1 MNFKRLSI
9 VAVFILVFL
18 MLVGSAL
25 AAAAVRI
32 TIQDRE
38 VDLRSPSAQVNLSL
52 PGNPS
57 YPQTFHIPI
66 TITYDDGSTRNVGFV
81 FNYRPKQTCPYQ
93 EDPQNCPYGG
103 TRNCTGTDE
112 GQGCHYN
119 SEVDPACSETCNSA
133 PVPRGCYDSQDFSE
147 YVRCGGCGE
156 EIWACYDEDGKH
168 ERRFYGGD
176 TAGYCTGPD
185 QCGQSQPP
193 QSCEERHIRNECIS
207 CNTSQKV
214 YQRFCGGQEAGD
226 PYAGGSQGDGAC
238 GDWCSQSQPPPE
250 PEPEPQN
257 QPSCDEDVYYC
268 DENQHYY
275 IHKHGGYQD
284 GNTCQYAFDVLYDE
298 PC

>member
-1 MNFKRLSI
+1 MPKLSPANPAKLIKILSKEGFIQIRQKGSHVRLEHPDGRKTS
-9 VAVFILVFL
+9 VPLH
-18 MLVGSAL
+18 S
-25 AAAAVRI
+25 RI

-193 QSCEERHIRNECIS
+193 
-207 CNTSQKV
+207 
-214 YQRFCGGQEAGD
+214 
-226 PYAGGSQGDGAC
+226 
-238 GDWCSQSQPPPE
+238 PE